1 MAVGTTRKSKVV
13 QHSHRI
19 GVGKGGARQGAGR
32 KKVGDGILYCRMS
45 EEALAELKQRA
56 KNEKLPVGI
65 YITNELGL

>member
-1 MAVGTTRKSKVV
+1 MAVGTKRKSKVV
-13 QHSHRI
+13 QNPRV

-45 EEALAELKQRA
+45 ESALAELKQRA

>member
-1 MAVGTTRKSKVV
+1 MAVGTKRKSKVV
-13 QHSHRI
+13 QNHRV

-45 EEALAELKQRA
+45 ESALAELKQRA
-56 KNEKLPVGI
+56 KDEKLPVGI